1 MGGLY
6 AHGAIMA
13 ARVIAEVAKKGEAA
27 GKAPVT
33 AAEKGIIGGRVM
45 IDRGSGRVVA
55 VVIVTIVVATRTARR
70 TGKSGGY
77 FCEVVGSQGALEAG
91 ATTGRWLPLIDPGR
105 GSSGRGPATGEDP
118 REEKAV
124 GIGAGDKQRDHDV
137 SPNVQEPARARAAR
151 QAQAVGQHSANVREG
166 GSEASGGR

>member
-1 MGGLY
+1 MY

-27 GKAPVT
+27 GKAPGT

-55 VVIVTIVVATRTARR
+55 VVIVTIVVATRTARC
-70 TGKSGGY
+70 TGKSGSY
-77 FCEVVGSQGALEAG
+77 LCEVVGSQGALEAG

-105 GSSGRGPATGEDP
+105 GSSGRSGNWPRTLSRRVDEATLTLTFL
-118 REEKAV
+118 
-124 GIGAGDKQRDHDV
+124 
-137 SPNVQEPARARAAR
+137 R
-151 QAQAVGQHSANVREG
+151 QSWVKL
-166 GSEASGGR
+166 